1 MRERAIRCG
10 KTASLVGVLAEP
22 SHAVDPSVP
31 AVILLNSG
39 ILHHVG
45 ASRLH
50 VQIARRLADQGHL
63 ALRFD
68 FSGIGDSEAR
78 KDTLPFV
85 KSAVIEVRE
94 AMDYL
99 ETRGARTFVLIGLCS
114 GADMAFKVAG
124 MDSRVVGL
132 GQMDAFAY
140 RTLGYHLRHYGARLG
155 RVSSWKGFIGRK
167 LRHIAPVTAAPR
179 AEAERDP
186 ESETP
191 EYRRKF
197 PPRAE
202 VERDL
207 RQLVARSVRLMFI
220 FSGGQEEHYNHRGQ
234 YAASFRAV
242 PFANLLRVE
251 YIGAADHLF
260 TDLRHQ
266 RIVVGM
272 LAEWVAEFRP
282 AASVPAGATAVPV
295 APPPATSVAATR

>member
-1 MRERAIRCG
+1 MRERAIRFG
-10 KTASLVGVLAEP
+10 KSASLVGVLAEP
-22 SHAVDPSVP
+22 SHAVDPTLP

-50 VQIARRLADQGHL
+50 VQIARRLADKGHL

-85 KSAVIEVRE
+85 KSAPLEVQE

-99 ETRGARTFVLIGLCS
+99 ATRGARTFVLIGLCS

-124 MDSRVVGL
+124 VDDRVIGL
-132 GQMDAFAY
+132 AQMDAFAY
-140 RTLGYHLRHYGARLG
+140 RTTGYYVRHYGARLG
-155 RVSSWKGFIGRK
+155 RLSSWRSFIGRR
-167 LRHIAPVTAAPR
+167 LRRIAPAAVPTTPD
-179 AEAERDP
+179 AERDP

-191 EYRRKF
+191 EYRRRF
-197 PPRAE
+197 PPQAE

-207 RQLVARSVRLMFI
+207 RALVERNVRLMFI
-220 FSGGQEEHYNHRGQ
+220 FSGGQEEHYNHRAQ
-234 YAASFRAV
+234 YAASFKGV
-242 PFANLLRVE
+242 PFGDLLSVE

-260 TDLRHQ
+260 TDLTHQ
-266 RIVVGM
+266 RLVLGM
-272 LAEWVAEFRP
+272 IADWLAGFRHGVTVPALAPAP
-282 AASVPAGATAVPV
+282 AAVPMVGA
-295 APPPATSVAATR
+295 R

>member
-1 MRERAIRCG
+1 MRERAIRFG
-10 KTASLVGVLAEP
+10 KSASLVGVLAEP
-22 SHAVDPSVP
+22 SHAVDPSLP

-50 VQIARRLADQGHL
+50 VQVARHLAGRGHL

-85 KSAVIEVRE
+85 KSAVIEVQE

-99 ETRGARTFVLIGLCS
+99 ATRGARTFVLVGLCS

-124 MDSRVVGL
+124 VDARVVGL
-132 GQMDAFAY
+132 AQLDAFAY
-140 RTLGYHLRHYGARLG
+140 RTPGYYLRHYGARLG
-155 RVSSWKGFIGRK
+155 RLSAWTGFVRRK
-167 LRHIAPVTAAPR
+167 LAKVAPATTAPGASV
-179 AEAERDP
+179 ERDP

-197 PPRAE
+197 PPKAE

-207 RQLVARSVRLMFI
+207 RALVDRKVRLMFV

-234 YAASFRAV
+234 YATSFRGV
-242 PFANLLRVE
+242 PFGRLLRVE
-251 YIGAADHLF
+251 YIAAADHLF
-260 TDLRHQ
+260 TGLDHQ
-266 RIVVGM
+266 RAVVAMIG
-272 LAEWVAEFRP
+272 EWLGAGRGAPMVAEDP
-282 AASVPAGATAVPV
+282 GV
-295 APPPATSVAATR
+295 APRAAQVAVVR